1 MRNFVKIDAGEGCLR
16 ARLFCMVWC
25 EEEEEGINSGDF
37 QVPISQ
43 KLLGRFLSNLI
54 CKVMYMVRL
63 KYINLIEI
71 DPIVL
76 ELR

>member
-1 MRNFVKIDAGEGCLR
+1 MQNFVKREGCLR
-16 ARLFCMVWC
+16 GLILYGVVRRRRTRRRRQ
-25 EEEEEGINSGDF
+25 IKSGDF

-43 KLLGRFLSNLI
+43 KLLGQFLSNLI
-54 CKVMYMVRL
+54 CKVMNMVRL